1 MSDLRPVQFTLE
13 SAERIANAVRS
24 VETAPRPTRPLV
36 FDRIPEGRMPK
47 AVRMATYTGT
57 WDVGSPKTVT
67 FFSSTNTAIVQ
78 NLFFPVTIAGG
89 NCAIAKDGTAW
100 YLIDVRANTA
110 SATFVS
116 TASASVVTDISVSGS
131 FNSANCSITV
141 GRTLT
146 TTRVTVVGMT
156 STSNF
161 VRAYGG

>member
-1 MSDLRPVQFTLE
+1 VSDPRPVQFTFE
-13 SAERIANAVRS
+13 SAERIANVVRS

-67 FFSSTNTAIVQ
+67 FFSSTNTASVQ

-89 NCAIAKDGTAW
+89 SCAIAKDGTAW
-100 YLIDVRANTA
+100 YLIDVRASTA

-131 FNSANCSITV
+131 LNTANCSITV

-156 STSNF
+156 STSTF